1 MPCAHSP
8 NKLPVTILSRCEE
21 NSCFSSS
28 SSLFLSSQVFLDG
41 QGSQSVTESD
51 SVSLEKGRA
60 LILMHFPVT
69 KQSFNHYSLFALFYL
84 CSLFPL
90 DTSPLSLVYQF
101 YDCFFAT
108 LLIRNK
114 HRIPPFLKVHKV
126 SSGFIETR

>member
-1 MPCAHSP
+1 MKKIPASP
-8 NKLPVTILSRCEE
+8 PLPLFFYLHK
-21 NSCFSSS
+21 FSWMGKE
-28 SSLFLSSQVFLDG
+28 V
-41 QGSQSVTESD
+41 SQSVTESD

-101 YDCFFAT
+101 YDCFFAPFT
-108 LLIRNK
+108 DKGNK
-114 HRIPPFLKVHKV
+114 EHRVYFNDVK
-126 SSGFIETR
+126 SN